1 MSDDKQPPQHNEI
14 IAMALERKTRREAL
28 AARMKSA
35 ANTLRPSNL
44 AARITDEQKQKVKD
58 AAKKVGDAAN
68 EHKVA
73 LGAAAAATVVA
84 GVAGAMY
91 MRKRKQ
97 SEAEAASVAPKD
109 AEPASPETDDTAPDT
124 QV

>member
-1 MSDDKQPPQHNEI
+1 MSDDKEPPQHNEI

-44 AARITDEQKQKVKD
+44 AARITDEQRQKVRD
-58 AAKKVGDAAN
+58 AAKKMGDAAS

-73 LGAAAAATVVA
+73 IGTAAAVTVAA
-84 GVAGAMY
+84 GVAGALY
-91 MRKRKQ
+91 LRNKKQ
-97 SEAEAASVAPKD
+97 NEAEAAKTPA
-109 AEPASPETDDTAPDT
+109 ATYEPSDDDQA
-124 QV
+124 

>member
-1 MSDDKQPPQHNEI
+1 MSDEKETPKYNEI

-35 ANTLRPSNL
+35 ANTLRPANL

-58 AAKKVGDAAN
+58 AAKKVGDAAS

-73 LGAAAAATVVA
+73 IGTAAAVTVAA
-84 GVAGAMY
+84 GVAGALY
-91 MRKRKQ
+91 FRNRKQ
-97 SEAEAASVAPKD
+97 NDANAAAQAAADEANADPAA
-109 AEPASPETDDTAPDT
+109 DDQTPDT
-124 QV
+124 QI

>member
-1 MSDDKQPPQHNEI
+1 MSADDTPEHNEI

-28 AARMKSA
+28 GDRMKSA
-35 ANTLRPSNL
+35 ANTLRPSAL
-44 AARITDEQKQKVKD
+44 AARITDEQKAKVRA

-73 LGAAAAATVVA
+73 IGAAAAVTVAA

-91 MRKRKQ
+91 MNARKKAA
-97 SEAEAASVAPKD
+97 EAEAA
-109 AEPASPETDDTAPDT
+109 EPATDEAPDT
-124 QV
+124 SDT